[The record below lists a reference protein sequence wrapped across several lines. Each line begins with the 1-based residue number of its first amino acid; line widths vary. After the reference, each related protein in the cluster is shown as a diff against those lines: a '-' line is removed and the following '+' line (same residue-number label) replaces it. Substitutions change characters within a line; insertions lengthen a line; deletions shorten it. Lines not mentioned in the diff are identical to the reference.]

1 MMENEKVE
9 ELIRAGLP
17 NAEVTV
23 TGDGR
28 HFEATVVSAEFAGKT
43 LIQKHRMVME
53 TVKAQIAS
61 DELHALSI
69 KAFTPEEMTSN
80 K

>member
-1 MMENEKVE
+1 VE
-9 ELIRAGLP
+9 
-17 NAEVTV
+17 V

-28 HFEATVVSAEFAGKT
+28 HFEAKVVSADFSGKT

-53 TVKAQIAS
+53 TVKQQIAS

-69 KAFTPEEMTSN
+69 KAYTPEEVTPN